1 MNIEKFK
8 NWVSNNYKIEETD
21 IYIYIYMKIM
31 KKLYL

>member
-21 IYIYIYMKIM
+21 IYIYMKIM